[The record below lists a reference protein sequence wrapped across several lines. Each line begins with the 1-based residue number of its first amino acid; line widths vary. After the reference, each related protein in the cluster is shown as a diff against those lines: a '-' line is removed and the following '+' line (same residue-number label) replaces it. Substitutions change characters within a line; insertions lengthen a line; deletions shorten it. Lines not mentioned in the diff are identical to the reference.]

1 MHCFVS
7 SKQVNNMLNHKK
19 AKLYHVVWV
28 FLACCVCPTAW
39 AYTTHWQKDS
49 DLVGEL
55 RAVVVKPGDTIITL
69 ARRLDVGQK
78 ALIAVNPAQDLQH
91 LRPGMVLVVPGQYI
105 LPTDKRR
112 GIVINLA
119 ELSLY
124 YFHPNSQKVSI
135 YPVSVGRVGWY
146 TPTGIFRITEKE
158 HFPVWIVPESIRKSR
173 ASQGDIL
180 PKVVYPGP
188 DNPLGEYAL
197 RLSHPRY
204 LIHGTNDPDNVGLR
218 VTAGCLRM
226 YPEDIKA
233 LYAMVEEREPVQIV
247 DMPFKFG
254 WRQDRLYFESHVP
267 LQPDNLAQ
275 ELLAVKEKLSHIK
288 TPGYGVDV
296 NEQRVQSQVKTVLGV
311 PMPVGKRYA
320 LPPSALPSPKRR
332 V

>member
-7 SKQVNNMLNHKK
+7 SERVNSMLNHR
-19 AKLYHVVWV
+19 ARWCHVAWV
-28 FLACCVCPTAW
+28 LLVCCICPTAW

-49 DLVGEL
+49 DLVGEI
-55 RAVVVKPGDTIITL
+55 RAVVVKQGDTIISL
-69 ARRLDVGQK
+69 ARQLDVGQK
-78 ALIAVNPAQDLQH
+78 ALVAVNPAQDLQH

-105 LPTDKRR
+105 LPTAKRR

-119 ELSLY
+119 ELRLY
-124 YFHPNSQKVSI
+124 YFHPNSQQVSI

-146 TPTGIFRITEKE
+146 TPTGMFRISEKE

-233 LYAMVEEREPVQIV
+233 LYGRVEVREPVQIV
-247 DMPFKFG
+247 DIPFKFG
-254 WRQDRLYFESHVP
+254 WYQDRLYFESHVP
-267 LQPDNLAQ
+267 LLPGNQAQ
-275 ELLAVKEKLSHIK
+275 ELGAVKAILSHIK
-288 TPGYGVDV
+288 TPEYGIEI
-296 NEQRVQSQVKTVLGV
+296 NEKRVEDQVKTVLGM

-320 LPPSALPSPKRR
+320 LSPSALPSPKRR